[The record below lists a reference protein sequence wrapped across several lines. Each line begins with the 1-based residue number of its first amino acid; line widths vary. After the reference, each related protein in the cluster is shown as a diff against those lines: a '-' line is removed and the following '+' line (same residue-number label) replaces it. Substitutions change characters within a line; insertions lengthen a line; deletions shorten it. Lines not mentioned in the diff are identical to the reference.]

1 MNAFIRKLECYMPLS
16 PEQKRLLEDASSR
29 AKTVARHTDLILE
42 GDKPDDVHLILEGF
56 AYRYKILPDGDRQIL
71 AFLVPGDFCD
81 LHVAL
86 LKEMD
91 HCIATLSDCVVVDI
105 PKETVIA
112 LTENHPGLARCL
124 WWTSLVDEA
133 ILREWLANMGQRE
146 SDKRIA
152 HLLCEIHLRLKAV
165 GLADDNGFEFPVS
178 QQELGDTM
186 GITVVHANRSLKVLR
201 DKDLAIV
208 KGTSVEIPDLQ
219 RLRAF
224 GDFNPNYL
232 HLGG

>member
-1 MNAFIRKLECYMPLS
+1 MNAFIRKLECYTPLT
-16 PEQKRLLEDASSR
+16 PEQKRLLEDVSGR
-29 AKTVARHTDLILE
+29 TRIVARHTDLILE
-42 GDKPDDVHLILEGF
+42 GDKPDDVLLILEGF

-91 HCIATLSDCVVVDI
+91 HSIATLSDCAVVDI
-105 PKETVIA
+105 PKETVID
-112 LTENHPGLARCL
+112 LTENQPGLARAL

-152 HLLCEIHLRLKAV
+152 HLLCEIHLRLKTV
-165 GLADDNGFEFPVS
+165 GLADDHSFEFPVS

-201 DKDLAIV
+201 DKGLAIM

-219 RLRAF
+219 KLRAF